1 MLEIRQINEQDYQLI
16 VKWNEGKDKDYLNQ
30 WAGSKIYQY
39 PITIDQIKE
48 HDKDKASQIYII
60 FFESN
65 PIGSVELDRINIEN
79 SSANACRF
87 IISDNNLNKGY
98 GTLALKQLVKIAF
111 TEMGL
116 NRLTLSVF
124 CYNIGALRCYEKV
137 GFFVKEYNKREDPN
151 WNSYVMEIKN

>member
-16 VKWNEGKDKDYLNQ
+16 VNWNKGKDKDYLNQ

-48 HDKDKASQIYII
+48 HDKDNCSQIFII
-60 FFESN
+60 FFDNN
-65 PIGSVELDRINIEN
+65 PIGSVELDRINKEY
-79 SSANACRF
+79 SSANVCRF

-98 GTLALKQLVKIAF
+98 GTLALKQLVKMVF

-116 NRLTLSVF
+116 NKLTLSVF
-124 CYNIGALRCYEKV
+124 YYNIGALRCYEKV
-137 GFFVKEYNKREDPN
+137 GFLVKEYNKREDPN